1 SRFAAVPAVG
11 PRDRVS
17 RQEARHQVVV
27 ASGWRRLPAAREPRL
42 PRVLHLLP
50 APHPGRLPRPIHLEH
65 RRRDRAPVRSGAAA
79 VRHLPR
85 PVVHRA
91 ARAGRRAVRGDQDP
105 RPDDHLRGRNAP
117 RPPRR
122 RPARQAVRRRV
133 PRHELRRR
141 VARSGDAQEVGPP
154 AYPADAP
161 ADDHRA
167 LSQEGD
173 RHRGVLRARVPAG
186 RLELDRRD
194 DRLRHGPRLA
204 LRAVQDPHAVS
215 RDADVQADRTAAGRA
230 RLGEVRRVH
239 GHLQT
244 PEPDDRGAAVPA
256 RRGVQAVLHA
266 PLVPRELPEDQEP
279 GGPRLGQP
287 DGRARQPAPR
297 ARGNRRHLPAG
308 SEIIFPSL
316 TFWVVPELARAAGLE
331 VVFADVDPTTFT
343 IDPKSAER
351 MITAKTRAIVPTHLY
366 GLACDMDAVMALA
379 EKHNLIVLE
388 DCAHALGATFK
399 GKAVGTFGS
408 GALFSFQTL
417 KPLNCYGGG
426 AALLMDPA
434 LAAKVRALV
443 DALPWPDE
451 KRVRDRLLTGRL
463 QRIFIKPWVFSI
475 SLFPVLWVSALID
488 ANPDVFL
495 WEKIRSLHP
504 LPEQYTERF
513 PNVQAAI
520 GLER

>member
-1 SRFAAVPAVG
+1 MVRAAISRYGA
-11 PRDRVS
+11 RVFH
-17 RQEARHQVVV
+17 ETEDVV
-27 ASGWRRLPAAREPRL
+27 AACKARGEFIQGPQ
-42 PRVLHLLP
+42 
-50 APHPGRLPRPIHLEH
+50 IEEFEH
-65 RRRDRAPVRSGAAA
+65 A
-79 VRHLPR
+79 L
-85 PVVHRA
+85 
-91 ARAGRRAVRGDQDP
+91 ARY
-105 RPDDHLRGRNAP
+105 
-117 RPPRR
+117 
-122 RPARQAVRRRV
+122 
-133 PRHELRRR
+133 
-141 VARSGDAQEVGPP
+141 VG
-154 AYPADAP
+154 
-161 ADDHRA
+161 
-167 LSQEGD
+167 G
-173 RHRGVLRARVPAG
+173 
-186 RLELDRRD
+186 
-194 DRLRHGPRLA
+194 
-204 LRAVQDPHAVS
+204 
-215 RDADVQADRTAAGRA
+215 
-230 RLGEVRRVH
+230 
-239 GHLQT
+239 
-244 PEPDDRGAAVPA
+244 GAAVA
-256 RRGVQAVLHA
+256 AA
-266 PLVPRELPEDQEP
+266 Y
-279 GGPRLGQP
+279 
-287 DGRARQPAPR
+287 GRMAFYFILKALD
-297 ARGNRRHLPAG
+297 LPAG

-495 WEKIRSLHP
+495 WEKIRSLDP
-504 LPEQYTERF
+504 PPPQYTERF

-520 GLER
+520 GLEALKHLDAWTARARAHAEYMDRALGAIPGVRVPSVPPGCTHVYYQYCVYGPERVDRDELVVRCVRRGVDIETLHVDVPPDMELFAGSRAEADGARKSSQAIQIPVYESLTDEQLTRVANVVRDVLGRT